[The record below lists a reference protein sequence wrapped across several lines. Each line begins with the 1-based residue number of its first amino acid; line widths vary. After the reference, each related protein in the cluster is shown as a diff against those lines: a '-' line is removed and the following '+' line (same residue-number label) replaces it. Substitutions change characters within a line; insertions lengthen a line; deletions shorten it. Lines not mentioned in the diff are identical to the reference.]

1 MDIFKNNDIPFPI
14 KHVAEGQNPVDF
26 ILNDGSTLSVKSNQ
40 RPLGKVA
47 PQIIGQPTAETY
59 FDYLYHN
66 FSFDIYKEL
75 DNAYLDDTYENRSY
89 IFKCF
94 SIENIEIM
102 LSEYWR
108 HLFECNYYLHF
119 YNILKPGRIVNLDD
133 IKYLSLIDVPTNPK
147 WDKSNISFTQSI
159 ESWNESN
166 TVKYYGI
173 SIGEFQVHKNRNCF
187 KFRFNMSGVKKL
199 LDENLI

>member
-66 FSFDIYKEL
+66 FSFDIYK
-75 DNAYLDDTYENRSY
+75 
-89 IFKCF
+89 K
-94 SIENIEIM
+94 
-102 LSEYWR
+102 
-108 HLFECNYYLHF
+108 
-119 YNILKPGRIVNLDD
+119 
-133 IKYLSLIDVPTNPK
+133 
-147 WDKSNISFTQSI
+147 
-159 ESWNESN
+159 
-166 TVKYYGI
+166 
-173 SIGEFQVHKNRNCF
+173 
-187 KFRFNMSGVKKL
+187 
-199 LDENLI
+199 LDEVKRALNDARDINKK